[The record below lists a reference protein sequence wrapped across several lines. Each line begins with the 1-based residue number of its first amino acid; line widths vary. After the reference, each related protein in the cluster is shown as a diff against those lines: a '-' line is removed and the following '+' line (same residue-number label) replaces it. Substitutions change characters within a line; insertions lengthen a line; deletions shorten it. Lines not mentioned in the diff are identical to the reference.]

1 MNVANLANKT
11 ALVTGAASGIG
22 RETALALAR
31 RGADLHLCDI
41 DEAGLAETERRAR
54 EHGGAVASRRV
65 DVACADEMEA
75 WAAAVHARSEAVDI
89 LVNNAGVALGGGFL
103 DTSLDDWRWILA
115 INLEGVIHGCHFFAP
130 AMVKRGRGGHIVNV
144 SSLAGYVANEP
155 LAAYATTKFGVL
167 GLSEALRDEL
177 APHHIGVTAVCPG
190 IIDTPITANAR
201 LRGAVME
208 DPDMRPQM
216 IAAYERRNYGPERV
230 AANILKAIGRNRAVA
245 PISPEAW
252 VMYYVKRFA
261 PWLVRWI
268 NARLGERGRRQVAR
282 SR

>member
-1 MNVANLANKT
+1 
-11 ALVTGAASGIG
+11 
-22 RETALALAR
+22 
-31 RGADLHLCDI
+31 
-41 DEAGLAETERRAR
+41 
-54 EHGGAVASRRV
+54 
-65 DVACADEMEA
+65 
-75 WAAAVHARSEAVDI
+75 
-89 LVNNAGVALGGGFL
+89 
-103 DTSLDDWRWILA
+103 
-115 INLEGVIHGCHFFAP
+115 
-130 AMVKRGRGGHIVNV
+130 
-144 SSLAGYVANEP
+144 
-155 LAAYATTKFGVL
+155 
-167 GLSEALRDEL
+167 
-177 APHHIGVTAVCPG
+177 VCPG